1 MAKQF
6 SYRQGGH
13 DVSVWAETEEETVEE
28 AKDEL
33 ADRDFDLDEDEIRDN
48 IRVIPSPRRIKSSAE
63 DVLMDKRRRGGMEA
77 AEVVED
83 GMDVGLGTGS
93 TTAWAIA
100 KIGWKIDEGTLTNV
114 RGVATSLQSHELA
127 KEVGI
132 PLINVDE
139 VTELDVAIDGAD
151 QWDPENPHVVKGGG
165 ASHAREKLI
174 DSMAEKLVIA
184 TDDQKRSTPLSY
196 PVPLSILPESREVV
210 KEWIREQGGDPSV
223 RYAEKKDGPLF
234 TANGNL
240 IVDCDFGDIENPEE
254 RATELARIPGA
265 QEHGL
270 FVNMVDEVVYG
281 TDDDVKTVRF

>member
-6 SYRQGGH
+6 SYHQQGQ
-13 DVSVWAETEEETVEE
+13 DISVWAETEDETVEE

-33 ADRDFDLDEDEIRDN
+33 ANRDLNLDEDEIREN

-63 DVLMDKRRRGGMEA
+63 DVLMDMRRRGGMEA

-100 KIGWKIDEGTLTNV
+100 KIGWKIDEGTLQNV

-127 KEVGI
+127 KEAGI

-184 TDDQKRSTPLSY
+184 TDENKTSTPLSY
-196 PVPLSILPESREVV
+196 PIPLSILPESRTVV
-210 KEWIREQGGDPSV
+210 REWIRDQGGDPTL

-240 IVDCDFGDIENPEE
+240 IVDCDFGDIEDPEE
-254 RATELARIPGA
+254 RAERLARIPGA

-281 TDDDVKTVRF
+281 TDDDVKTTRF